1 MKKFDFSRFNSI
13 LVPLMAGG
21 LGLFIGAFVL
31 LALGANPL
39 DAYAAMLKGA
49 FGSPEDYARVWEAL
63 QEGTFK
69 IPNSLA
75 DTFVKASPLL
85 FVGIG
90 TCIAYRCGVVNI
102 GGEGQIVMGGLFAC
116 AVALT
121 FQDAPAAVLVP
132 GGLIAGFIGGALWG
146 GIAGVLKVRFN
157 VNEVLSTI
165 MLNSIAAYIM
175 SFFLSGPIMDPTSL
189 DNAIRIPQTQRL
201 PIASDLWRWIPTRFH
216 LGIIL
221 GIAMAILAY
230 ILLWRTTIGYRIRAV
245 GFNPR
250 ASRYAGISV
259 NRYQLLAFLLSGALA
274 GLGGA
279 VELLGVTHRLF
290 SDGSAHGFTGN
301 AGFNGIVAALFGGLH
316 PIGTVPAAVLFGALL
331 VGANGLQRTVQVPS
345 AFVTALN
352 GLVVIFVVASQT
364 WSKQTRRVEEPASK
378 TGVTP
383 PPVPP
388 QQEAAR

>member
-1 MKKFDFSRFNSI
+1 
-13 LVPLMAGG
+13 V
-21 LGLFIGAFVL
+21 LGLVIGAVML
-31 LALGANPL
+31 LFLGANPI
-39 DAYAAMLKGA
+39 DAYVAMAQGA
-49 FGSPEDYARVWEAL
+49 FGSPNA
-63 QEGTFK
+63 F
-69 IPNSLA
+69 A
-75 DTFVKASPLL
+75 DTLVKASPLL

-121 FQDAPAAVLVP
+121 FQDAPAFLLVP
-132 GGLIAGFIGGALWG
+132 AGLLAGFVGGALWG
-146 GIAGVLKVRFN
+146 GIAGVLKTQFR

-201 PIASDLWRWIPTRFH
+201 PLASDLWRWIPTRFH
-216 LGIIL
+216 IGIIL
-221 GIAMAILAY
+221 AIVMAILAY

-250 ASRYAGISV
+250 AARYAGIAV
-259 NRYQLLAFLLSGALA
+259 TRYQLLAFLLSGALA

-331 VGANGLQRTVQVPS
+331 VGANSLQRTVQVPS
-345 AFVTALN
+345 AFITALN
-352 GLVVIFVVASQT
+352 GLVVVFVVASQT
-364 WSKQTRRVEEPASK
+364 WSKRTHRIDEPTSRGGVIPPDVG
-378 TGVTP
+378 GVTP
-383 PPVPP
+383 PQP
-388 QQEAAR
+388 EATR